1 MPDDVVQL
9 LINGRIYGGWLRT
22 GVTRAMDAASGT
34 FNLSVT
40 DRWSADSQPW
50 RIVPGNECEIRIG
63 SDTVISGYVD
73 LVRPGFS
80 SSDHSIEV
88 QGRDRSADMIDCSAV
103 HKPDEWKRI
112 TLLQLAQTLAGPFG
126 VSVKTETDMGATLDL
141 VKLQQGE
148 TALEALN
155 RHAKMRKVLVM
166 PDGKGGI
173 LLTRTG
179 ARRASTDLVQGVN
192 ILSATGTL
200 DWSERYSEYIV
211 KGQARY
217 SKTTDTKV
225 EAHAVGR
232 AKDEAITRYRPL
244 LVVADTDAN
253 VASATDRAD
262 WEANTRIG
270 KSGQASITVQGWRQT
285 PGGSL
290 WEPNM
295 LVHVISPWLG
305 IEGEMLIRQVTFNKD
320 SGGTTT
326 QLDIVSPQAYEAE
339 PPDGKQKSKKRKSNG
354 KSSSGAWGEGV
365 GEDVREW
372 MGKIGGTG
380 GK

>member
-9 LINGRIYGGWLRT
+9 LVDGRIYGGWT
-22 GVTRAMDAASGT
+22 SAGVTRAMDAASGT

-40 DRWSADSQPW
+40 DRWSANSQPW

-63 SDTVISGYVD
+63 SDTVITGYVD

-80 SSDHSIEV
+80 ATDHSIEV

-103 HKPDEWKRI
+103 HKPDQWKKV
-112 TLLQLAQTLAGPFG
+112 TLLQLAETLAKPFG
-126 VSVKTETDMGATLDL
+126 VKVKAETDIGAVLDL

-179 ARRASTDLVQGVN
+179 AKRAATNLVQGQN
-192 ILSATGTL
+192 ILSASGTL
-200 DWSERYSEYIV
+200 DWSERYSDYIV
-211 KGQARY
+211 KGQ
-217 SKTTDTKV
+217 SGFSVDTDSEV
-225 EAHAVGR
+225 EAHAIGE
-232 AKDEAITRYRPL
+232 AKDEGVTRYRPL
-244 LVVADTDAN
+244 LVVNDTE
-253 VASATDRAD
+253 ASVSSAKERAA

-270 KSGQASITVQGWRQT
+270 KSGQATITVQGWRQT
-285 PGGSL
+285 PGGAL

-305 IEGEMLIRQVTFNKD
+305 VEGELLIRQVTFNR
-320 SGGTTT
+320 SGSGTTT
-326 QLDIVSPQAYEAE
+326 QLDVVSPQAYEAE
-339 PPDGKQKSKKRKSNG
+339 PPDGKQKSKKKKSNG

-365 GEDVREW
+365 GEDVRDW
-372 MGKIGGTG
+372 MTKIGGSS

>member
-1 MPDDVVQL
+1 MLDDSVQL
-9 LINGRIYGGWLRT
+9 YVNGQVYAGWT
-22 GVTRAMDAASGT
+22 SVGVTRAMDAACGT

-40 DRWSADSQPW
+40 DRWSANSQPW

-63 SDTVISGYVD
+63 SDVVITGYVD

-80 SSDHSIEV
+80 ATDHSIEV
-88 QGRDRSADMIDCSAV
+88 QGRDKSSDMVDCSAV
-103 HKPDEWKRI
+103 HKPDQWKKV
-112 TLLQLAQTLAGPFG
+112 TLLQLAETLAKPFG
-126 VSVKTETDMGATLDL
+126 IKVKAETSIGAALDL

-179 ARRASTDLVQGVN
+179 TKRATTDLIQAVN
-192 ILSATGTL
+192 ILAATGTL
-200 DWSERYSEYIV
+200 DWSERYSDYIV
-211 KGQARY
+211 KGQ
-217 SKTTDTKV
+217 SGFSVDTDSEI
-225 EAHAVGR
+225 EAHAIGE
-232 AKDEAITRYRPL
+232 AKDEGVTRYRPL
-244 LVVADTDAN
+244 LVVNDTEAN
-253 VASATDRAD
+253 VASAKERAT

-270 KSGQASITVQGWRQT
+270 KSGQATITVQGWRQT
-285 PGGSL
+285 PGGAL

-305 IEGEMLIRQVTFNKD
+305 VEGELLIRQVTFNKGN
-320 SGGTTT
+320 SGTTT
-326 QLDIVSPQAYEAE
+326 QLELVSPQAYDPE
-339 PPDGKQKSKKRKSNG
+339 PPDGKQKKKKKKGSG
-354 KSSSGAWGEGV
+354 DSSTGAWNEGV

-372 MGKIGGTG
+372 MTKIGGPRG
-380 GK
+380 Q